1 MLSLR
6 EGISE
11 DEVFNSADVVVGPTA
26 LFATGLDDGSESI
39 LAVNLADTSQRMLVV
54 WHGDRVAYTTFPPS
68 AEEDMRQL
76 VKLNWKY
83 CFATGLE

>member
-11 DEVFNSADVVVGPTA
+11 EEVFDIADVVVGPTA
-26 LFATGLDDGSESI
+26 LFATSLADGSESVV
-39 LAVNLADTSQRMLVV
+39 AVNIADTSQRMLVV
-54 WHGDRVAYTTFPPS
+54 WHGDRVAFSTFPS
-68 AEEDMRQL
+68 SKEESLRRL